1 MLPVKAAARAADQVG
16 AGRVTHKTNWGD
28 ARERDAAMPTPRA
41 SRDGNSPVLHTPNL
55 KLENKLMVSSKQTD
69 MADKKGRPHTK
80 SSLASE
86 LEQGRRRT
94 FLI

>member
-1 MLPVKAAARAADQVG
+1 MRPR
-16 AGRVTHKTNWGD
+16 R
-28 ARERDAAMPTPRA
+28 RDAIPTRQLRQQQPGA
-41 SRDGNSPVLHTPNL
+41 HTPNL